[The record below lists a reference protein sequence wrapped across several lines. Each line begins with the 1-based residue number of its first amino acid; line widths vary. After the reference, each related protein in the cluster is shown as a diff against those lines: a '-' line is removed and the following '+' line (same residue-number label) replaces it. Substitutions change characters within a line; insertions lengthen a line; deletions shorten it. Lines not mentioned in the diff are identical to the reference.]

1 MINGYQIMPTTTSN
15 PKPGPDIRSGFGPL
29 FWLLSSY
36 LPVSLVAENKA
47 DLAGAQHFG
56 VQAESFI
63 RDDEN
68 RVGRPP
74 TVGVHEPTCTHNIY
88 IESYS
93 LSYLL

>member
-1 MINGYQIMPTTTSN
+1 MGTKLCQQQTLYA
-15 PKPGPDIRSGFGPL
+15 KPSPDIRSGFGPL

-56 VQAESFI
+56 VQAESLI
-63 RDDEN
+63 GDDEN